1 MSDQQNMSIDRVTLG
16 VLGNVLHGISREM
29 GVTMRRTS
37 YSNIFNEGY
46 DYTCGIF
53 NAKGKIVVQDEHVPI
68 LIASMELTLERLMEK
83 FGHLLRNSD
92 NLGKKTFLLFFC
104 FNTSWAFFGGEF
116 DF

>member
-1 MSDQQNMSIDRVTLG
+1 MASRQNKSIDRVTLG

-53 NAKGKIVVQDEHVPI
+53 NAKGQIVVQDEHVPI
-68 LIASMELTLERLMEK
+68 LIASMELTLERLLEK
-83 FGHLLRNSD
+83 FGTENIHPGDILS
-92 NLGKKTFLLFFC
+92 KTIHFTAAAIC
-104 FNTSWAFFGGEF
+104 RTSL
-116 DF
+116 

>member
-1 MSDQQNMSIDRVTLG
+1 MSDHQNMSIDRVTLG

-53 NAKGKIVVQDEHVPI
+53 NSKGQIVVQDEHVPI
-68 LIASMELTLERLMEK
+68 LIASNPIGSNTRLARSTCLASCRCSRAGWVRVSACCE
-83 FGHLLRNSD
+83 
-92 NLGKKTFLLFFC
+92 
-104 FNTSWAFFGGEF
+104 
-116 DF
+116 